1 VHFLAITRAHVF
13 VYENEG
19 LKVANALWHTGCCRC
34 AEPSCNCSLNLKTA
48 LVHQGNVYCKVH
60 LPKAKHTTVADDVMT
75 SHAKAAQATKQQS
88 KEDKG
93 AVGAIHKDMR
103 AGDGKEVHT
112 GTHKEKPAAS
122 ERAAS
127 SDYGSEPAAASY
139 EEPAAQESGGYEEP
153 PAPAQEEYGEQQYE

>member
-1 VHFLAITRAHVF
+1 MVKCPRCDKT

-75 SHAKAAQATKQQS
+75 SHAKAAQATKTHA

-103 AGDGKEVHT
+103 QGDGKEVHT

-122 ERAAS
+122 ERAAADVLS
-127 SDYGSEPAAASY
+127 LRAT
-139 EEPAAQESGGYEEP
+139 
-153 PAPAQEEYGEQQYE
+153 AP

>member
-1 VHFLAITRAHVF
+1 MVKCPRCDKT

-34 AEPSCNCSLNLKTA
+34 AEPSCACSLNLKTA

-75 SHAKAAQATKQQS
+75 SHAKAAQATKQMS

-103 AGDGKEVHT
+103 SGDGKEVHT
-112 GTHKEKPAAS
+112 GTHKEKPARS
-122 ERAAS
+122 EAAAGS
-127 SDYGSEPAAASY
+127 SDYGSEPAA
-139 EEPAAQESGGYEEP
+139 GGYEEP
-153 PAPAQEEYGEQQYE
+153 APEASGYEEPAPAPQEEYGEQQYE